1 MILENELNREFNF
14 VHELMFFFFSQIRF
28 LMGPG
33 VFEGFITTITISV
46 IPCLK
51 KDFPTRIVQCR
62 DEKYNQKCSN
72 LNYNEFFP
80 EKKAFE
86 ITLAE
91 GQQQIAVRVLF
102 YLLGIVKYV

>member
-62 DEKYNQKCSN
+62 DEKYHQKC
-72 LNYNEFFP
+72 
-80 EKKAFE
+80 
-86 ITLAE
+86 
-91 GQQQIAVRVLF
+91 
-102 YLLGIVKYV
+102 